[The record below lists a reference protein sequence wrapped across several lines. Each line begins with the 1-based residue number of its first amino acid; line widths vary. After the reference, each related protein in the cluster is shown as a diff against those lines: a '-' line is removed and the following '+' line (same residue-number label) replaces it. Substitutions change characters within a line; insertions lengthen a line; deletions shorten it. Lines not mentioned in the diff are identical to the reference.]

1 MIVLVGKPKLNLIE
15 ILVSKALIGLHIN
28 HGELALVNDVLRE
41 YSKTK
46 KNRKNL
52 ETFVEYTT

>member
-15 ILVSKALIGLHIN
+15 ILVSKALIGLHVN
-28 HGELALVNDVLRE
+28 HDELALVNDVLRE

-46 KNRKNL
+46 K
-52 ETFVEYTT
+52 TP

>member
-28 HGELALVNDVLRE
+28 HDEFALVNDVLRE
-41 YSKTK
+41 CSKTK
-46 KNRKNL
+46 K
-52 ETFVEYTT
+52 TP

>member
-28 HGELALVNDVLRE
+28 HDKLALVNDVLRE